1 MLHQESESRRSGRAT
16 VLNRQTVRQDRRSSE
31 KGCNIEK
38 NLGFMPTYWGGFSI
52 TASRLCCQDAS
63 TEREYWHV
71 MQPWATRAK
80 RWCIEKKKSTQRILI
95 YIWMSVKENVWHIAR
110 DSSRR
115 PGVGGGRREWK
126 SVLKTKCLLCRKKKL
141 AGVFCTCQYKSLH
154 HVKMNWER
162 KVYGKVDERSEWGG
176 ISRLKGFGQ

>member
-1 MLHQESESRRSGRAT
+1 MLHRESKSRCSGPAT

-38 NLGFMPTYWGGFSI
+38 NLGFKPMYWGGFGI
-52 TASRLCCQDAS
+52 TTSRLRCQDAS
-63 TEREYWHV
+63 TGREYWHV

-80 RWCIEKKKSTQRILI
+80 HWCIEKKKSTQRILI

-115 PGVGGGRREWK
+115 FVGGRSEGVK
-126 SVLKTKCLLCRKKKL
+126 ICTQNKVLSVEEKKL
-141 AGVFCTCQYKSLH
+141 AGCVFCTCQ
-154 HVKMNWER
+154 
-162 KVYGKVDERSEWGG
+162 
-176 ISRLKGFGQ
+176 